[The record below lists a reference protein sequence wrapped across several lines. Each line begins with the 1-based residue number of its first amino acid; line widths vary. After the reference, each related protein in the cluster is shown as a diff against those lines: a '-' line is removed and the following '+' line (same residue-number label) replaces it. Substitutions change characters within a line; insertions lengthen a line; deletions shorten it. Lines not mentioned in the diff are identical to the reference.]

1 MAGCGKLLPP
11 VPGHSFAV
19 DCCGRGV
26 RSHSQISTL
35 TDDGDGVDACRF
47 ALVVG
52 VRPQRDETTLNVQ
65 LLCLRPVHSRVFDHD
80 LPP

>member
-1 MAGCGKLLPP
+1 MAGCGKLPPP

-26 RSHSQISTL
+26 RSQISTL

-52 VRPQRDETTLNVQ
+52 VRPQQDDAERAALFILESLIMS
-65 LLCLRPVHSRVFDHD
+65 HE

>member
-1 MAGCGKLLPP
+1 MAGYGKLPPP
-11 VPGHSFAV
+11 VPGHSFDV

-26 RSHSQISTL
+26 RSQISTL

-65 LLCLRPVHSRVFDHD
+65 LLRLRPIHSRVFDHD

>member
-1 MAGCGKLLPP
+1 M
-11 VPGHSFAV
+11 
-19 DCCGRGV
+19 R
-26 RSHSQISTL
+26 SQISTL

-65 LLCLRPVHSRVFDHD
+65 LLRLRPVHSRVFDHD

>member
-1 MAGCGKLLPP
+1 
-11 VPGHSFAV
+11 
-19 DCCGRGV
+19 V
-26 RSHSQISTL
+26 RSQISTL

-65 LLCLRPVHSRVFDHD
+65 LLRLRPVHSRVFDHD